1 MLSLCC
7 HVLFL
12 LSSGKPAKLNV
23 QNAPIIGNVRIK
35 AMRNT
40 YEFDQH
46 VERENSLE
54 NRFDNN
60 LSYENDV
67 DDNLTE
73 DSKSNRQKLRRKEQR
88 SHNKRAPIEAFS
100 EEHFVSESRR
110 R

>member
-7 HVLFL
+7 HVWFL

-23 QNAPIIGNVRIK
+23 QNAPVTRNVRIK

-46 VERENSLE
+46 AEWDNSLE
-54 NRFDNN
+54 NDLDNN
-60 LSYENDV
+60 VENDF
-67 DDNLTE
+67 DDNVTE
-73 DSKSNRQKLRRKEQR
+73 DSKSKRQQLRRKEQR
-88 SHNKRAPIEAFS
+88 SNSKRAPIEAFS
-100 EEHFVSESRR
+100 EAHFASESRR